1 MKKLTLLAFALSLSV
16 GIFAQVAKYQ
26 PKLVAV
32 FMGEKNQTF
41 DENRFSDVNCYY
53 IPEMKII
60 ESENKNTTTK
70 SVMSGLGVDRDEEM
84 QEFEGKP
91 EGMIYRR
98 NMILA
103 FDKNGILAGSG
114 KMSKDLHL
122 DKIPLTI
129 GKNMGNFEYTN
140 LAELSKQLIKKDKP
154 MKAGKKMKAKKP
166 RVYDYVTFNVPDFEV
181 SDSEGNKTTIN
192 TIVKDSQMTVVVF
205 IYLDNDFNT
214 QAGTENGAG
223 FESTV
228 QTVAAEK
235 QLKLLVKI
243 EEEIFGKKVNL

>member
-1 MKKLTLLAFALSLSV
+1 M

-26 PKLVAV
+26 PNVIAI

-41 DENRFSDVNCYY
+41 DESRFSDINCYY
-53 IPEMKII
+53 IPEMKLI
-60 ESENKNTTTK
+60 ENGNKNGTTK
-70 SVMSGLGVDRDEEM
+70 SVMSSLGANMDEEM

-129 GKNMGNFEYTN
+129 GKNMGNYEYTN
-140 LAELSKQLIKKDKP
+140 LADLSKQFIKKDKP

-166 RVYDYVTFNVPDFEV
+166 RVYNYVTFNVPDFDV
-181 SDSEGNKTTIN
+181 SDSKENKTTIN
-192 TIVKDSQMTVVVF
+192 TIVKGSQMTVVVF
-205 IYLDNDFNT
+205 IYLDNDFDT
-214 QAGTENGAG
+214 KSGSESGAG
-223 FESTV
+223 FDDTM